1 MAKKDT
7 EEVVQLA
14 SEILSSLVSVDIMR
28 CKDCK
33 YLEKWRTLERDGQI
47 SHLYL
52 CRKYVI
58 SNPSLDDYCSKAE
71 KREEVSNET

>member
-1 MAKKDT
+1 MTNEDI
-7 EEVVQLA
+7 EEVTKVA
-14 SEILSSLVSVDIMR
+14 SEILSNLVSVDVMR

-33 YLEKWRTLERDGQI
+33 YFEKWRNPDGQF
-47 SHLYL
+47 SNLYV